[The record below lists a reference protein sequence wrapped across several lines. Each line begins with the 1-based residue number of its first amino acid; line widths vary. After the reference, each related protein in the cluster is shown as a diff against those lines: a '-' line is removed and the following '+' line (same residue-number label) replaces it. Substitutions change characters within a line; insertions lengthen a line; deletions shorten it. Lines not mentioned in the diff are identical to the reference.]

1 MQTTIA
7 INVYTGNGWMAEDL
21 PASFEATWQDADRS
35 VGDPGGWSCEF
46 LSCQIGGLP
55 LTRDMLT
62 QILSRAEVTAIEE
75 TAAESLREYLGYDA
89 LAA

>member
-1 MQTTIA
+1 MQTAIA
-7 INVYTGNGWMAEDL
+7 INVYTDNGWMVEDL
-21 PASFEATWQDADRS
+21 TAEFEATWDDADRS

-55 LTRDMLT
+55 VTRDMLT
-62 QILSRAEVTAIEE
+62 EILSRAEVTAIEE
-75 TAAESLREYLGYDA
+75 TAAESLREYRGYDA

>member
-7 INVYTGNGWMAEDL
+7 INVYTNNGWMVEDL
-21 PASFEATWQDADRS
+21 TAEFEATWDDADRS

-55 LTRDMLT
+55 VTRDMLT
-62 QILSRAEVTAIEE
+62 QILSRAEVDAIEE
-75 TAAESLREYLGYDA
+75 TAAESLREYRGYDD